1 MKALARSM
9 VWWPGIDADL
19 ETEVKQCAACQANRK
34 SPPEAPL
41 HPWEWPSKP
50 WSRFHVD
57 FAVPF
62 MGTTFLIQVDAHSK
76 WLEVVPVSTPSS
88 QQAIKA
94 LRHIFST
101 HGLPEVLV
109 TDNGSAFT
117 SMDFATFVKRNG
129 FRHVRCAPYHPASN
143 GLAKWAVQTF
153 KETMKKMVTGGGG
166 GGGGGFGY
174 SPISIP
180 FPIQINSSLYYRSF
194 SGRTVVWS

>member
-1 MKALARSM
+1 
-9 VWWPGIDADL
+9 
-19 ETEVKQCAACQANRK
+19 
-34 SPPEAPL
+34 
-41 HPWEWPSKP
+41 
-50 WSRFHVD
+50 
-57 FAVPF
+57 
-62 MGTTFLIQVDAHSK
+62 MGRTFLILVDAHSK

-109 TDNGSAFT
+109 ADNGSAFT

-129 FRHVRCAPYHPASN
+129 FRHIRCAPYHPASN
-143 GLAKWAVQTF
+143 INGLAERAVQTF
-153 KETMKKMVTGGGG
+153 KEAMKKMVTEGGGG
-166 GGGGGFGY
+166 EGGGGFGY